1 MQIDVSARLDGIDFA
16 PKDVLTEI
24 IQNVRTIIST
34 TQFSVPLDR
43 RFGIDGTVIDLPLPV
58 AMARISAEVIRAIT
72 EYEPRCR
79 VVSVDFEST
88 AATDAEEGHLLP
100 KVSIAIKEEW
110 IESVGGYESVQNHP
124 RRYVGR
130 YRI

>member
-1 MQIDVSARLDGIDFA
+1 MQIDVSVRLDGIDFA

-79 VVSVDFEST
+79 VVSVDFENT
-88 AATDAEEGHLLP
+88 EATDAEEGHLQP
-100 KVSIAIKEEW
+100 KVSIAIKDEW
-110 IESVGGYESVQNHP
+110 LESVGGYES
-124 RRYVGR
+124 
-130 YRI
+130 I

>member
-16 PKDVLTEI
+16 PKDILTEI

-34 TQFSVPLDR
+34 TQFSVPIDR

-88 AATDAEEGHLLP
+88 ATTDAEEGHLIP
-100 KVSIAIKEEW
+100 KVSIAIKDERL
-110 IESVGGYESVQNHP
+110 ESVGGYESV
-124 RRYVGR
+124 
-130 YRI
+130 

>member
-16 PKDVLTEI
+16 PKDVLTEV

-88 AATDAEEGHLLP
+88 EATDAEEGHLRP
-100 KVSIAIKEEW
+100 KVSIAIKDEW
-110 IESVGGYESVQNHP
+110 LESVGGYES
-124 RRYVGR
+124 
-130 YRI
+130 I

>member
-1 MQIDVSARLDGIDFA
+1 MQIDVSNRLDGIDFA

-88 AATDAEEGHLLP
+88 EATYAKEGHLLP
-100 KVSIAIKEEW
+100 KVSIAIKDEW
-110 IESVGGYESVQNHP
+110 LESVGGYESV
-124 RRYVGR
+124 
-130 YRI
+130 

>member
-16 PKDVLTEI
+16 PKDILTEI

-58 AMARISAEVIRAIT
+58 AMARISAEVIQAIT

-88 AATDAEEGHLLP
+88 EATDAEEGYLLP
-100 KVSIAIKEEW
+100 RVSIAIKDEW
-110 IESVGGYESVQNHP
+110 LESVGGYESV
-124 RRYVGR
+124 
-130 YRI
+130 

>member
-1 MQIDVSARLDGIDFA
+1 MQIDVSARLNGIDFA

-58 AMARISAEVIRAIT
+58 AMARISAEVIT

-88 AATDAEEGHLLP
+88 EATDVEEGHLLP
-100 KVSIAIKEEW
+100 KVSIAIKDEW
-110 IESVGGYESVQNHP
+110 LESVGGYES
-124 RRYVGR
+124 
-130 YRI
+130 I

>member
-88 AATDAEEGHLLP
+88 ATTDAEEGHLLP
-100 KVSIAIKEEW
+100 KVSIAIKDERL
-110 IESVGGYESVQNHP
+110 ESAGGYETV
-124 RRYVGR
+124 
-130 YRI
+130 

>member
-1 MQIDVSARLDGIDFA
+1 MQVDVSARLEDIDFA

-88 AATDAEEGHLLP
+88 ETADAEEGQLLP
-100 KVSIAIKEEW
+100 KVSIAIKDEW
-110 IESVGGYESVQNHP
+110 LESVGGYES
-124 RRYVGR
+124 
-130 YRI
+130 I

>member
-16 PKDVLTEI
+16 PKDILIEI

-79 VVSVDFEST
+79 VVSVDFERT
-88 AATDAEEGHLLP
+88 EATDVEEGQLMP
-100 KVSIAIKEEW
+100 KVSIAIKDEW
-110 IESVGGYESVQNHP
+110 LESVGGYES
-124 RRYVGR
+124 
-130 YRI
+130 I

>member
-88 AATDAEEGHLLP
+88 EATDAEEGHLLP
-100 KVSIAIKEEW
+100 KVSIVIKDEW
-110 IESVGGYESVQNHP
+110 LESAGGYETV
-124 RRYVGR
+124 
-130 YRI
+130 

>member
-1 MQIDVSARLDGIDFA
+1 MQIDVSAHLDGIDFA
-16 PKDVLTEI
+16 PKDILTEI

-43 RFGIDGTVIDLPLPV
+43 RFGVDGTIIDLPLPV

-79 VVSVDFEST
+79 VVSVDFEET
-88 AATDAEEGHLLP
+88 ITTDAEEGRLTP
-100 KVSIAIKEEW
+100 KVSIAIKDEW
-110 IESVGGYESVQNHP
+110 LERVGGYEAV
-124 RRYVGR
+124 
-130 YRI
+130 

>member
-16 PKDVLTEI
+16 PKDILIEI

-58 AMARISAEVIRAIT
+58 ATARISAEVIRAIT

-79 VVSVDFEST
+79 VVSVDFERT
-88 AATDAEEGHLLP
+88 EATDAEEGHLIP
-100 KVSIAIKEEW
+100 KVSIAIKDEW
-110 IESVGGYESVQNHP
+110 LESVGGYES
-124 RRYVGR
+124 
-130 YRI
+130 I

>member
-16 PKDVLTEI
+16 PKDILTEI

-79 VVSVDFEST
+79 VVSVDFERT
-88 AATDAEEGHLLP
+88 EATEATDAEEGHLLP
-100 KVSIAIKEEW
+100 KVSIAIKDEW
-110 IESVGGYESVQNHP
+110 LESVGGYES
-124 RRYVGR
+124 
-130 YRI
+130 I

>member
-79 VVSVDFEST
+79 VVSVDFERT
-88 AATDAEEGHLLP
+88 EATDAEEGHLIP
-100 KVSIAIKEEW
+100 MVSITIKDEW
-110 IESVGGYESVQNHP
+110 LESVGGYES
-124 RRYVGR
+124 
-130 YRI
+130 I

>member
-16 PKDVLTEI
+16 PKDILTEI

-72 EYEPRCR
+72 EY
-79 VVSVDFEST
+79 
-88 AATDAEEGHLLP
+88 DAELCPLTL
-100 KVSIAIKEEW
+100 KVQKQLMRKKDICCL
-110 IESVGGYESVQNHP
+110 
-124 RRYVGR
+124 R
-130 YRI
+130 YRLL

>member
-16 PKDVLTEI
+16 PKDILTEI

-43 RFGIDGTVIDLPLPV
+43 RFGIDGTVIDLPIPV

-79 VVSVDFEST
+79 VVSVDFERT
-88 AATDAEEGHLLP
+88 EATDAEEGHLLP
-100 KVSIAIKEEW
+100 KVDEW
-110 IESVGGYESVQNHP
+110 LESVGGYES
-124 RRYVGR
+124 
-130 YRI
+130 I

>member
-16 PKDVLTEI
+16 PKDILTEI

-88 AATDAEEGHLLP
+88 VATDAEEGHLLP
-100 KVSIAIKEEW
+100 KVSIVIKDEW
-110 IESVGGYESVQNHP
+110 LERVGEYEAV
-124 RRYVGR
+124 
-130 YRI
+130 

>member
-16 PKDVLTEI
+16 PKDILTEI

-58 AMARISAEVIRAIT
+58 AMARISAEVVRAIT

-88 AATDAEEGHLLP
+88 EATEAEEGHLLP
-100 KVSIAIKEEW
+100 KVLIAIKDEW
-110 IESVGGYESVQNHP
+110 LESAGGYETV
-124 RRYVGR
+124 
-130 YRI
+130 

>member
-16 PKDVLTEI
+16 PKDILTEI

-79 VVSVDFEST
+79 VVSVDFERT
-88 AATDAEEGHLLP
+88 EATDAEEGHLIP
-100 KVSIAIKEEW
+100 KVSIAIKDEGL
-110 IESVGGYESVQNHP
+110 ESVGGYES
-124 RRYVGR
+124 
-130 YRI
+130 I

>member
-1 MQIDVSARLDGIDFA
+1 MQIDVTARLDGIAFA

-43 RFGIDGTVIDLPLPV
+43 RFGIDGAVIDLPLPV

-88 AATDAEEGHLLP
+88 EATDAEEGQLIP
-100 KVSIAIKEEW
+100 KVSIAIKDEW
-110 IESVGGYESVQNHP
+110 LESVGGYES
-124 RRYVGR
+124 
-130 YRI
+130 I

>member
-16 PKDVLTEI
+16 PKDILTEI

-88 AATDAEEGHLLP
+88 EATDAEEGHLLP
-100 KVSIAIKEEW
+100 KVSIAIKYEW
-110 IESVGGYESVQNHP
+110 LESVGGYES
-124 RRYVGR
+124 
-130 YRI
+130 I

>member
-1 MQIDVSARLDGIDFA
+1 MQIDVSARLEGIDFA
-16 PKDVLTEI
+16 PKDILTEI
-24 IQNVRTIIST
+24 IQNVRTVIST

-79 VVSVDFEST
+79 VVSVDFESIF
-88 AATDAEEGHLLP
+88 ATDAEEGHLLP
-100 KVSIAIKEEW
+100 KVSIVIKDEW
-110 IESVGGYESVQNHP
+110 LERAGGYESV
-124 RRYVGR
+124 
-130 YRI
+130 

>member
-88 AATDAEEGHLLP
+88 EATDAEEGHLLP
-100 KVSIAIKEEW
+100 KVSIVIKDEW
-110 IESVGGYESVQNHP
+110 LESVGGYESV
-124 RRYVGR
+124 
-130 YRI
+130 

>member
-88 AATDAEEGHLLP
+88 VTTDAEEGQSIP

-110 IESVGGYESVQNHP
+110 IESVGGYESV
-124 RRYVGR
+124 
-130 YRI
+130 

>member
-1 MQIDVSARLDGIDFA
+1 MQIDVSARLEGIDFG
-16 PKDVLTEI
+16 PKDILTEI

-43 RFGIDGTVIDLPLPV
+43 RFGIDGTIIDLPLPV

-79 VVSVDFEST
+79 VVSVDFEET
-88 AATDAEEGHLLP
+88 ITTDAEEGRLTP
-100 KVSIAIKEEW
+100 KVSIAIKDEW
-110 IESVGGYESVQNHP
+110 LERVGGYEAV
-124 RRYVGR
+124 
-130 YRI
+130 

>member
-88 AATDAEEGHLLP
+88 EATDAEEGHLQP
-100 KVSIAIKEEW
+100 KVSIAIKDEW
-110 IESVGGYESVQNHP
+110 LESVGGYES
-124 RRYVGR
+124 
-130 YRI
+130 I

>member
-16 PKDVLTEI
+16 PKDILTEI

-88 AATDAEEGHLLP
+88 EATDAEEGHLLP
-100 KVSIAIKEEW
+100 KVSIAIKGEW
-110 IESVGGYESVQNHP
+110 LESVGGYESV
-124 RRYVGR
+124 
-130 YRI
+130 

>member
-1 MQIDVSARLDGIDFA
+1 MQIDVSARLEDIDFA
-16 PKDVLTEI
+16 PKDILTEI

-79 VVSVDFEST
+79 VVSVDFEET
-88 AATDAEEGHLLP
+88 ITTDAEEGRLTP
-100 KVSIAIKEEW
+100 KVSIAIKDEW
-110 IESVGGYESVQNHP
+110 LERVGGYEAV
-124 RRYVGR
+124 
-130 YRI
+130 